1 MCASKTNI
9 KITEMHFVNIQNKH
23 FLEITWE
30 SGEKYKAY
38 IICDIFLVAKVY
50 LDSYD

>member
-1 MCASKTNI
+1 MCANKTSI
-9 KITEMHFVNIQNKH
+9 KITEKHFVNIQNKN

-38 IICDIFLVAKVY
+38 IICAIFPVVKVH